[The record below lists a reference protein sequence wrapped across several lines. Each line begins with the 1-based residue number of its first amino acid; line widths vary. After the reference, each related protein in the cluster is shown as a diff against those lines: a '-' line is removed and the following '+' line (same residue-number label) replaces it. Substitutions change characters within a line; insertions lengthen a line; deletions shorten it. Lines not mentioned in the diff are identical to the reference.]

1 VDIMRHAFAIVLVV
15 LATLTIGV
23 RPTASAEQTG
33 PVLVVAIVD
42 VQKILNESKAAK
54 GVRAT
59 VEKQEA
65 AYQKDI
71 AQRENALRTADQDL
85 ARQRGTLSAEAFN
98 KKRQDL
104 QKQAETLGRE
114 VQTKRKSL
122 DQMFQNGMGTV
133 RDTLLKIITDIA
145 TERGATLVLSKSQ
158 VLLAANEYD
167 VTAEA
172 LKRLDAKLPSVAV
185 QVPK

>member
-1 VDIMRHAFAIVLVV
+1 
-15 LATLTIGV
+15 
-23 RPTASAEQTG
+23 
-33 PVLVVAIVD
+33 
-42 VQKILNESKAAK
+42 
-54 GVRAT
+54 
-59 VEKQEA
+59 
-65 AYQKDI
+65 
-71 AQRENALRTADQDL
+71 
-85 ARQRGTLSAEAFN
+85 
-98 KKRQDL
+98 
-104 QKQAETLGRE
+104 
-114 VQTKRKSL
+114 
-122 DQMFQNGMGTV
+122 MFQNGMGTV